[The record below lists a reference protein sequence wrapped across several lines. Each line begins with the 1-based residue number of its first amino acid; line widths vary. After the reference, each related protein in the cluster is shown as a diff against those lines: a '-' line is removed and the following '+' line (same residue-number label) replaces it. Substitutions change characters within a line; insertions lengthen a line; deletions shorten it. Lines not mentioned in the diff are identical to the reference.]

1 MVIGPHGGAF
11 ANMIFAPAETSV
23 IEFLPL
29 CSLER
34 CPCVHTTLRHA
45 VNDLII
51 SPTRAHS
58 TGTDHSTAE
67 TQISGTFLS

>member
-11 ANMIFAPAETSV
+11 ANMIFAPADTSV

-34 CPCVHTTLRHA
+34 CPRVRTTLRHA
-45 VNDLII
+45 DQIM

-58 TGTDHSTAE
+58 TGTNP
-67 TQISGTFLS
+67 